1 MSDITSA
8 AATELSRLPWAERF
22 LVWSVRTWVALQ
34 KAGQRDHSYLYEAF
48 RRGGMPDGYGAL
60 DAMLTHL
67 AQNATGCIEVQCQ
80 RCQALGEG
88 ERDLLMA
95 AACVQHGDLPAARR
109 TLGGLVGAAGTGPV
123 LDAVIWLVA
132 EMSCAG
138 MTFRLPH
145 AQPFAPA
152 SLRLH

>member
-1 MSDITSA
+1 MPA
-8 AATELSRLPWAERF
+8 AETELSRLPWAERF
-22 LVWSVRTWVALQ
+22 LVWSIRTWVTLQ
-34 KAGQRDHSYLYEAF
+34 KARQRDHSYLHEAF

-80 RCQALGEG
+80 CCQSLGAG
-88 ERDLLMA
+88 ERDLLLA

-109 TLGGLVGAAGTGPV
+109 LIGGMVGAEAAGLV
-123 LDAVIWLVA
+123 LDSTIWLVA

-138 MTFRLPH
+138 MTFQLPH